1 MCSEVPARCGGSD
14 QAFAGDCVHAL
25 GPHRACVRTTPAT
38 SRVPGRR
45 RRADGPRSWPER
57 HRNLNVELPLQSMRV
72 CRIGEGQ
79 VRRRTLAL
87 YFGPGGK
94 SMKSGQLRRAM
105 AAGIA
110 FVVLFVAGVFL
121 NFGDTPNI
129 KSSDTNAAAA
139 QKWVTELSGSG
150 HRAGLIVSAYLLILA
165 GLAFLWFTTGVRAW
179 LAPDLAI
186 GRIISCL
193 GVLGAAAMAAAGM
206 GGASVAGSVSFGNE
220 PVPQN
225 GDAIRLVMETFYP
238 FLFVVFGL
246 VSAALIATVAVAVMR
261 TGILPRWVAYTG
273 WIAVLGSLA
282 GVVFLPFVL
291 PLLWYLVVSIVGL
304 SRASPAPVAVTG
316 PTS

>member
-1 MCSEVPARCGGSD
+1 M
-14 QAFAGDCVHAL
+14 
-25 GPHRACVRTTPAT
+25 
-38 SRVPGRR
+38 
-45 RRADGPRSWPER
+45 
-57 HRNLNVELPLQSMRV
+57 
-72 CRIGEGQ
+72 
-79 VRRRTLAL
+79 LAL

-94 SMKSGQLRRAM
+94 RMKSRQLRRAM

-129 KSSDTNAAAA
+129 KSSVTNAVAA

-165 GLAFLWFTTGVRAW
+165 GLAFVWFTIGLRGW
-179 LAPDLAI
+179 LAPDPST
-186 GRIISCL
+186 GRLISCL

-220 PVPQN
+220 PVPLS
-225 GDAIRLVMETFYP
+225 GDAIRVVMGVFYP

-246 VSAALIATVAVAVMR
+246 VSAALIATLAVAIMR

-282 GVVFLPFVL
+282 GVFFVPFVL
-291 PLLWYLVVSIVGL
+291 ALLWYLVFSIVGL
-304 SRASPAPVAVTG
+304 TRASAAPAAVTA